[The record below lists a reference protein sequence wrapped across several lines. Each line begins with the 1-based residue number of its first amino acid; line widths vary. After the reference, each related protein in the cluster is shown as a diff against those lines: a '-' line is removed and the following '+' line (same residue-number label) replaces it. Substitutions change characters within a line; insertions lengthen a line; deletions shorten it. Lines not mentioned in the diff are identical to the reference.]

1 MKERI
6 NFVIIT
12 GLSGAGKTKTVQ
24 VMEDLG
30 YYCIDNLPPSL
41 INDFLKILMSTEG
54 KMNKLCAVIDVRSRN
69 FLYEFPIVIKEL
81 RKREDINLK
90 VIFLEASPEA
100 LVRRFSE
107 TRRKHPFEDDVAV
120 NLEDKIRE
128 EEILLKPIRDLA
140 DIVIDTTHFKV
151 QDLKNK
157 IIDVLTL
164 PEEKIMQILIITFG
178 YKYGLPLQSDIVID
192 VRFIPNPFYEED
204 LSTLTGLDKEVQ
216 DFVLR
221 FQETNDFINRFV
233 DFLLYLIP
241 LYIREGKAY
250 LTISLGC
257 TGGRHRSVAM
267 GEILKNILEEKG
279 YKTSIEHRD
288 VKK

>member
-1 MKERI
+1 
-6 NFVIIT
+6 
-12 GLSGAGKTKTVQ
+12 
-24 VMEDLG
+24 
-30 YYCIDNLPPSL
+30 
-41 INDFLKILMSTEG
+41 
-54 KMNKLCAVIDVRSRN
+54 
-69 FLYEFPIVIKEL
+69 
-81 RKREDINLK
+81 
-90 VIFLEASPEA
+90 
-100 LVRRFSE
+100 
-107 TRRKHPFEDDVAV
+107 V

-279 YKTSIEHRD
+279 YNTSIEHRD
-288 VKK
+288 VKNENRG